1 MKVKLK
7 LTQYDFLENKENVIA
22 EGNAILDKN
31 QLKYKENKENA
42 FHFVTFTS
50 ETVRLERK
58 CDISSTTILNNGKW
72 GHSTVKSPYGDME
85 MKTKTYNI
93 SMQDRE
99 WSVEYGVFSGNEE
112 VLHQKLLWVM
122 EYYS

>member
-1 MKVKLK
+1 MKVKVK
-7 LTQYDFLENKENVIA
+7 VTQYDFLEKKEHVLT

-42 FHFVTFTS
+42 FHFVTFST
-50 ETVRLERK
+50 EHVNLERK
-58 CDISSTTILNNGKW
+58 SDISSITVLNNGKW

-93 SMQDRE
+93 SMKERE
-99 WSVEYGVFSGNEE
+99 WSVEYSVFSGKEE